1 MHINQEIKN
10 MVNIKMNI
18 TKYEKQNNFRTNY
31 LKLKLKICRK
41 LVVLLSSFDNNAVC
55 DIVVS
60 LHTIS
65 YIHVSSD

>member
-10 MVNIKMNI
+10 MVNVKMNI

-41 LVVLLSSFDNNAVC
+41 LVVLLSSFDSNAVC

>member
-18 TKYEKQNNFRTNY
+18 TKYEKQNNFWTNY
-31 LKLKLKICRK
+31 LKLNLKICRK
-41 LVVLLSSFDNNAVC
+41 LVVLLSSFDKNAVC

-65 YIHVSSD
+65 YINVSSD